1 MDLITKRM
9 KVKRKRPVSLDRAVS
24 HKGGSY
30 GKAPVSLRKNPR
42 ET

>member
-9 KVKRKRPVSLDRAVS
+9 KVKRERLVSLNRAVS
-24 HKGGSY
+24 YKDGSY
-30 GKAPVSLRKNPR
+30 GKAPVSLRKSSR